1 MLRILSL
8 FLILFS
14 ANIIVSQTIRVAIL
28 DFDNISGIPKYDG
41 LGKAMSS
48 MLISDIEAN
57 VSPKRLQL
65 VERAQVQKI
74 LKEQNFQASGSV
86 NKNTAVQ
93 TGKILGVNYLLVGDV
108 YILNDQLIIN
118 ARLTNTET
126 GDIVFA
132 KKQEGKTVAWLTLKT
147 IIAKDLAT
155 SLSQPFIEPTIPD
168 KEIPVATITTFGNAV
183 AAKDTGNIQM
193 AETLSSTVIDFSPD
207 FKYIEDLRK
216 EIDELKKQVKLNTED
231 IEILK
236 SSGDLVL
243 NAKKL
248 EEYENNLKSVLL
260 SKEKKFDVFVNMIK
274 NHADVLISKPLPYGD
289 YGYEINF
296 ANQLDYNSLDFID
309 GQLNVLEKLNSENQ
323 KILLIKL
330 IRGEILTILWKYNQF
345 FVHKIPAS
353 NINETKLVATIN
365 LFKKCLNKYQE
376 LCYSDI
382 SSREIYFLELFVPFK
397 MIQNGYIEADFIG
410 VDTIFFKSPEFK
422 SLQKNLL
429 EDFVTNLTDSY
440 KVDNQITQSLVSYY
454 NQNGINYWYWNL
466 LLFIYFNEINKST
479 NKLDKVI
486 AINDYVKILKNFVGE
501 EDNLKS
507 YNNLSIPLIID
518 KTGVR
523 YNDNLNKLEVKIGNQ
538 IWMTKNL
545 NVDQFQNGD
554 KISQAKTF
562 EEWNNFLQQ
571 GEAAWCYYNFN
582 ENNTQ
587 ECGKIYNWFAV
598 IDKRLLAPKGWHIP
612 SSSEWNT
619 FASQIG
625 GCFSKKL
632 DSLYSCASKLKK
644 QGVWDDNYFHNSTN
658 ESGFSALPCGR
669 LHKELK
675 GEYSFEEA
683 HNEKKSFWWSST
695 WIEPTSSG
703 YQHHNFA
710 ENKQLIEKYYY
721 DMVYSIISDNDMS
734 SSETTVLENT
744 FAISSS
750 KITLGLFV
758 RCLKDVSERKFI
770 NDGDS
775 VIMRGHSELNGVRI
789 GFGQIVN
796 IPDAN
801 FKAYLVGNAFIN
813 INKDTEIQ
821 VTEASYFNR
830 TIDCS
835 QQNISDLTGI
845 EAFTALIGMRCG
857 ENQLTILDVSKN
869 TALTYLD
876 CRQNQLTSLKVS
888 GASALTSLDCR
899 YNQLTSLDVS
909 KNTALVYL
917 ACSSNQL
924 TSLDVSQNT
933 ALIQLWCH
941 HNQLRSL
948 DISKN
953 TALTKYFECDGNKF
967 NCDALKRKYG
977 ID

>member
-1 MLRILSL
+1 
-8 FLILFS
+8 
-14 ANIIVSQTIRVAIL
+14 
-28 DFDNISGIPKYDG
+28 
-41 LGKAMSS
+41 
-48 MLISDIEAN
+48 
-57 VSPKRLQL
+57 
-65 VERAQVQKI
+65 
-74 LKEQNFQASGSV
+74 
-86 NKNTAVQ
+86 
-93 TGKILGVNYLLVGDV
+93 
-108 YILNDQLIIN
+108 
-118 ARLTNTET
+118 
-126 GDIVFA
+126 
-132 KKQEGKTVAWLTLKT
+132 
-147 IIAKDLAT
+147 
-155 SLSQPFIEPTIPD
+155 
-168 KEIPVATITTFGNAV
+168 
-183 AAKDTGNIQM
+183 
-193 AETLSSTVIDFSPD
+193 
-207 FKYIEDLRK
+207 
-216 EIDELKKQVKLNTED
+216 
-231 IEILK
+231 
-236 SSGDLVL
+236 
-243 NAKKL
+243 
-248 EEYENNLKSVLL
+248 
-260 SKEKKFDVFVNMIK
+260 MIK

-309 GQLNVLEKLNSENQ
+309 GQLNVLDKLNSENQ

-710 ENKQLIEKYYY
+710 ENKQLIEKYYN
-721 DMVYSIISDNDMS
+721 DMVISISSGIGISY
-734 SSETTVLENT
+734 SETTELANM
-744 FAISSS
+744 FFISTERTLNSS

-758 RCLKDVSERKFI
+758 RCLKNGSERKFI
-770 NDGDS
+770 NEGDS

-813 INKDTEIQ
+813 TNGDTEIQ
-821 VTEASYFNR
+821 VTEASAFNG

-835 QQNISDLTGI
+835 SMNISDLTGI
-845 EAFTALIGMRCG
+845 QAFTALTQLRCQN
-857 ENQLTILDVSKN
+857 NQLSSINVSKN
-869 TALTYLD
+869 TALTELRCDKQSYK
-876 CRQNQLTSLKVS
+876 NP
-888 GASALTSLDCR
+888 
-899 YNQLTSLDVS
+899 LTSLDVS
-909 KNTALVYL
+909 KNTALTQL
-917 ACSSNQL
+917 FCFENQL

-933 ALIQLWCH
+933 ALTTLNCMD
-941 HNQLRSL
+941 NQLTSLDVSQNTALTYLGCMVNQLTSL

-953 TALTKYFECDGNKF
+953 TALTRLYCSSNQLKSLDVSKNTALTDLYCWDNKF
-967 NCDALKRKYG
+967 DCDALISKYG
-977 ID
+977 LD